1 MAVVPKSIMT
11 FGASLLTARAA
22 MRLKRAKSVEAA
34 QDRIFMHLTQK
45 LALGS
50 VWKQAGIEPIKVAR
64 QLWRRTRLAER
75 AMRRKPSVEPPRVE
89 TASEAGSAIG
99 ATPV

>member
-50 VWKQAGIEPIKVAR
+50 VWKQAGIEPR
-64 QLWRRTRLAER
+64 MRSSRGGCRSRNTRTSCRTSSR
-75 AMRRKPSVEPPRVE
+75 
-89 TASEAGSAIG
+89 
-99 ATPV
+99 